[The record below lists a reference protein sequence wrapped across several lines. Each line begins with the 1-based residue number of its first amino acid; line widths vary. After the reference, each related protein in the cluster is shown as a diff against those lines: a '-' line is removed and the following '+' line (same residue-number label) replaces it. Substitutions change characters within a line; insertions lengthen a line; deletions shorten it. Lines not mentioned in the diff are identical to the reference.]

1 MRRDRSAVVGL
12 FVSLLFFAVML
23 GGCSSDSPAATS
35 ATPDAGPDPTRV
47 TVAGGALEG
56 DVVGGSVRFLKIPYA
71 KPPKGALRW
80 KAPQAADAWT
90 GVRHETS
97 FASPCPQ
104 PPSQQT
110 MGSTDED
117 CLYLNVWRPKAATHK
132 APVLVWIHGGGFT
145 TGSAADIVPL
155 TKNFLWYNGQAFAE
169 NGAVLVTL
177 NYRLGVFGF
186 FAHQE
191 LSGEGS
197 PLGNQGLLDQR
208 AALEWVKSNIAAFG
222 GDPGDV
228 TIFGQSAGSG
238 SVCMHVASPGSRGLF
253 HRAISESG
261 GCTTSGAT
269 DFNAIN
275 TQITTFAGDH
285 GCPGATTLDCLR
297 ALPADQLV
305 SSMYVDRT
313 MGMAALKASFA
324 FGPVVDGPG
333 GFMPKPPKDQFAAGD
348 VAKVPYM
355 LGSTNDE
362 ARLYYISATVP
373 QSEADYQSW
382 LQTTYGT
389 FASRVGALYP
399 SSKFGGD
406 YQLTVARIATDSN
419 IVCGTLDTARHAA
432 AAGLPGVYMY
442 NFDIDWSISP
452 TLFGACH
459 TSEISHV
466 FGTPYMVNAASAAV
480 SVAMNHYWRAFAQ
493 TGNPNFTGAPG
504 MWPAFGPDAQG
515 VESRIQFDVS
525 PGYETLKDFR
535 KDECQLWADYAA
547 AQP

>member
-1 MRRDRSAVVGL
+1 MSLCMASDRGAL
-12 FVSLLFFAVML
+12 FVSLLLFALLL
-23 GGCSSDSPAATS
+23 GGCGDSHTATS
-35 ATPDAGPDPTRV
+35 AVPDAGPDPTRV
-47 TVAGGALEG
+47 TVAGGVLEG
-56 DVVGGSVRFLKIPYA
+56 DVVGDSVRFLKIPYA
-71 KPPKGALRW
+71 KPPTGVLRW
-80 KAPQAADAWT
+80 KAPQAAETWA
-90 GVRHETS
+90 GVRHEAS

-110 MGSTDED
+110 AGSTNED
-117 CLYLNVWRPKAATHK
+117 CLYLNVWRPKAATHG
-132 APVLVWIHGGGFT
+132 APVMVWFHGGGFT
-145 TGSAADIVPL
+145 TGSAADTVPL
-155 TKNFLWYNGQAFAE
+155 TSQFLWYNGQVFAE
-169 NGAVLVTL
+169 SGVVLVTL

-191 LSGEGS
+191 LPGEGS

-208 AALEWVKSNIAAFG
+208 FALEWVKNNIAAFG
-222 GDPGDV
+222 GDPGNV

-261 GCTTSGAT
+261 GCTSSGAT

-275 TQITTFAGDH
+275 TQITTFAGNH
-285 GCPGATTLDCLR
+285 GCTGATTLDCLR

-313 MGMAALKASFA
+313 MGMAALRTAFA

-333 GFMPKPPKDQFAAGD
+333 AFMPTPPKDQFAAGD

-362 ARLYYISATVP
+362 ARLYYISAAVP
-373 QSEADYQSW
+373 ASETDYQSW

-406 YQLTVARIATDSN
+406 YRLTVARIATDSG
-419 IVCGTLDTARHAA
+419 IVCGTLDTARRAS

-452 TLFGACH
+452 TLFGPCH

-466 FGTPYMVNAASAAV
+466 FGTPYKVDAASAAV
-480 SVAMNHYWRAFAQ
+480 SDAMNHYWGAFAR

-504 MWPAFGPDAQG
+504 KWPAFGPDAQG
-515 VESRIQFDVS
+515 VDSRIQFDLS
-525 PGYETLKDFR
+525 PGYETLTGFR

-547 AQP
+547 TQP